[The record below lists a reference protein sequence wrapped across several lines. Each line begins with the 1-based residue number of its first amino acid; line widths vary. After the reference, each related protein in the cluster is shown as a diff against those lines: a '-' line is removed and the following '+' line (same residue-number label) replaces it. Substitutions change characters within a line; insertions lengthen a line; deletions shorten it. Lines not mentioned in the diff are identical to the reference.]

1 MGFRRGE
8 EGGKRALI
16 LRDILCEV
24 GSRPGL
30 EGGACPGTIA
40 PRRFRGEWQRGKK
53 KIESLEQF
61 VWAAP
66 GLPRF
71 YRCLDGRPGEKRCL

>member
-1 MGFRRGE
+1 MPWNHCSKEIQRRMA
-8 EGGKRALI
+8 KRK
-16 LRDILCEV
+16 
-24 GSRPGL
+24 
-30 EGGACPGTIA
+30 
-40 PRRFRGEWQRGKK
+40 KK

-61 VWAAP
+61 IWAAP